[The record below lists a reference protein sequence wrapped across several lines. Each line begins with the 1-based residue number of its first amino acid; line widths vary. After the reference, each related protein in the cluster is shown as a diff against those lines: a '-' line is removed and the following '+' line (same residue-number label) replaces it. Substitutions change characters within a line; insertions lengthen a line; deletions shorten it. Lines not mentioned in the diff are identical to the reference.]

1 MRKVAIVGVG
11 MTKFGEQWGV
21 SFRRLIVEAG
31 IEAMRNAKIT
41 AKDIEAI
48 YGGNMSAG
56 RFINQEH
63 IASLIADHTGLAPVP
78 CVRVESACASGGVAL
93 RQGYLDIAS
102 GMHDCVVVGGVEKMT
117 DVSADVATEVLAT
130 AADQEL
136 EAFYGITFPAVYALI
151 AKRYMHEFK
160 ATEEHLA
167 AVPVK
172 NHENATHNPKAQFQF
187 KVTTEQVLNSSVVAR
202 PLKLLDCSP
211 ITDGAAAVILASE
224 EKAKQL
230 TDTPVWIKGSGH
242 ATDSIALHDR
252 RDICTLDATVN
263 AARQAFKQAKMTHKD
278 IDLVE
283 VHDCFSIAEICAIED
298 LGFYA
303 KGKGA
308 QATLDGETKIGGKLP
323 VNTSGGLKAK
333 GHPVG
338 ATGVAQAVEITLQLK
353 QMAGK
358 RQVNGAETGMT
369 HNVGGSGGT
378 ALVHILGLEK

>member
-11 MTKFGEQWGV
+11 MTKFGEQWAT
-21 SFRRLIVEAG
+21 SFRKLIVEAG
-31 IEAMRNAKIT
+31 ISAMRDAGIT
-41 AKDIEAI
+41 GKDIQAI

-63 IASLIADHTGLAPVP
+63 IASLIADNTGLSPVP

-93 RQGYLDIAS
+93 RQGYLDVAS
-102 GMHDCVVVGGVEKMT
+102 GMHDCIVVGGVEKMT
-117 DVSADVATEVLAT
+117 DVTTDIATEVLAT
-130 AADQEL
+130 AADQEW
-136 EAFYGITFPAVYALI
+136 EAFYGMTFPALYALI
-151 AKRYMHEFK
+151 AKRYMHRFG

-167 AVPVK
+167 AVAVK
-172 NHENATHNPKAQFQF
+172 NHANGANNPNAQFQF
-187 KVTTEQVLNSSVVAR
+187 KVTTEQVLKSTMVAD

-211 ITDGAAAVILASE
+211 LTDGAAAVILASE
-224 EKAKQL
+224 EKAKEL

-242 ATDSIALHDR
+242 ATDSLSLHDR
-252 RDICTLDATVN
+252 RKICTLDATVH
-263 AARQAFKQAKMTHKD
+263 AAKQAFKQASMKTKD
-278 IDLVE
+278 IDFVE

-298 LGFYA
+298 LGFYE

-308 QATLDGETKIGGKLP
+308 QATLDGETKIDGKIS
-323 VNTSGGLKAK
+323 VNASGGLKAK

-338 ATGVAQAVEITLQLK
+338 ATGVAQAVEVTLQLK

-358 RQVNGAETGMT
+358 RQVKGAQTGMA

-378 ALVHILGLEK
+378 ALVHIMGLDK

>member
-41 AKDIEAI
+41 GKDIEAI

-117 DVSADVATEVLAT
+117 DVSTDVATEVLAT
-130 AADQEL
+130 AADQEW
-136 EAFYGITFPAVYALI
+136 EAFYGITFPAVYALM

-172 NHENATHNPKAQFQF
+172 NHDNGSHNPKAQFQF
-187 KVTTEQVLNSSVVAR
+187 KVTTEQVMNSSVVAR

-211 ITDGAAAVILASE
+211 LTDGAAAVILASE
-224 EKAKQL
+224 EKAKEL
-230 TDTPVWIKGSGH
+230 TDTPVWIKGTGH

-298 LGFYA
+298 LGFYQ

-308 QATLDGETKIGGKLP
+308 QATLDGETRIGGKIP

-358 RQVNGAETGMT
+358 RQVSGAQTGMT

-378 ALVHILGLEK
+378 ALVHILGLDK